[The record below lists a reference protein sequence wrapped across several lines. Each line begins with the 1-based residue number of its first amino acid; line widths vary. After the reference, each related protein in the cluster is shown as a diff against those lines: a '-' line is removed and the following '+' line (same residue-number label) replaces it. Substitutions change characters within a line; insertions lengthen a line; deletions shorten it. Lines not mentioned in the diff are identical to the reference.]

1 MNKPTSAPHP
11 LAFLSLLAGAAA
23 IAFAPI
29 FVRLSDV
36 SPVAS
41 AFWRVALAVP
51 LLWIWAFASREPSTS
66 PTLSHASLRT
76 PLKAALLAG
85 VCFACDLGAWHVSLT
100 WTSVA
105 NATLESNFAP
115 VFVTLGAWLLWK
127 QRPNLKFMTALAAT
141 LTGAVLIIVPNAAV
155 SRVALAG
162 DMLGVLTAVFYAGYM
177 LAIKRAT
184 GQMPVARLMAI
195 SATTT
200 AATLLPLASGPAPER
215 LALVAP
221 GVAFA
226 ALALASLLSLERLF
240 ERDYE
245 DGALDLLALGP
256 LPLEAVAAVKCVAQ
270 WLATG
275 APLALLAPVIAIA
288 LGADPKLAPL
298 IFTTSLAAGLGFA
311 FVGRLGASLALGARR
326 GGVLVAVI
334 VLPLFTP
341 LVVFGA
347 GAVDAFASGL
357 DWKTGLIFLFAY
369 CLAAAS
375 LSPFAM
381 AAACR
386 NALS

>member
-1 MNKPTSAPHP
+1 MNKPTTAPHP
-11 LAFLSLLAGAAA
+11 LAFLALLAGAAA

-51 LLWIWAFASREPSTS
+51 LLWIWAFASRETS
-66 PTLSHASLRT
+66 SPASPLPAAATSRA

-127 QRPNLKFMTALAAT
+127 QRPNLKFLAALAAT
-141 LTGAVLIIVPNAAV
+141 LTGAVLIIAPNAAV

-200 AATLLPLASGPAPER
+200 AATLLPLALLTSERFVPAGLQGWMVLAG
-215 LALVAP
+215 LALIAQVAGQSLIGFALSHLP
-221 GVAFA
+221 A
-226 ALALASLLSLERLF
+226 ALSSTGLILQPVLAALFAWVLLSE
-240 ERDYE
+240 
-245 DGALDLLALGP
+245 P
-256 LPLEAVAAVKCVAQ
+256 M
-270 WLATG
+270 
-275 APLALLAPVIAIA
+275 APLQMAGGVIV
-288 LGADPKLAPL
+288 L
-298 IFTTSLAAGLGFA
+298 IGIY
-311 FVGRLGASLALGARR
+311 GARR
-326 GGVLVAVI
+326 
-334 VLPLFTP
+334 
-341 LVVFGA
+341 A
-347 GAVDAFASGL
+347 G
-357 DWKTGLIFLFAY
+357 
-369 CLAAAS
+369 
-375 LSPFAM
+375 
-381 AAACR
+381 
-386 NALS
+386 

>member
-1 MNKPTSAPHP
+1 MNSPSTAPHP

-51 LLWIWAFASREPSTS
+51 LLWIWALASREPSSNTAPAPEAGS
-66 PTLSHASLRT
+66 SRT

-85 VCFACDLGAWHVSLT
+85 VCFACDLGAWHMSLA

-127 QRPNLKFMTALAAT
+127 QRPNLKFLAALAAT
-141 LTGAVLIIVPNAAV
+141 LTGAVLIIAPNAAV

-195 SATTT
+195 SATMT
-200 AATLLPLASGPAPER
+200 AATLLPLALLTSERFVPAGLQGWMV
-215 LALVAP
+215 LAGLAVVAQ
-221 GVAFA
+221 VAGQSLIGFALSHLPA
-226 ALALASLLSLERLF
+226 ALSSTGLILQPVLAALFAWVLLNE
-240 ERDYE
+240 
-245 DGALDLLALGP
+245 P
-256 LPLEAVAAVKCVAQ
+256 M
-270 WLATG
+270 
-275 APLALLAPVIAIA
+275 APLQMAGGVIV
-288 LGADPKLAPL
+288 L
-298 IFTTSLAAGLGFA
+298 IGIY
-311 FVGRLGASLALGARR
+311 GARR
-326 GGVLVAVI
+326 
-334 VLPLFTP
+334 
-341 LVVFGA
+341 A
-347 GAVDAFASGL
+347 G
-357 DWKTGLIFLFAY
+357 
-369 CLAAAS
+369 
-375 LSPFAM
+375 
-381 AAACR
+381 
-386 NALS
+386 